1 MPDTDPASFFV
12 NINHNQ
18 KEEYLMKSLV
28 FMMMLLGLFATNFLA
43 QEINPGEYKI
53 EKSQLEEQKAE
64 LLNEKA
70 SLQNDL
76 ITMTR
81 KVEELEASIKAAWPK
96 YLSKK
101 YGRINGGNLAMGRIW
116 KGMKKEMMLDIWGKP
131 DKQHTDRFSYGVF
144 TQYYY
149 GKITYYFKNGILTDW
164 EEVE

>member
-1 MPDTDPASFFV
+1 
-12 NINHNQ
+12 
-18 KEEYLMKSLV
+18 MKSLV
-28 FMMMLLGLFATNFLA
+28 FMMVLFRAIFN
-43 QEINPGEYKI
+43 
-53 EKSQLEEQKAE
+53 KSFFRRLIQVNIKLKKVSLKNKAE
-64 LLNEKA
+64 LLEEKA

-81 KVEELEASIKAAWPK
+81 KVEELEASITVAWPK

-101 YGRINGGNLAMGRIW
+101 CGNIDGGNLAMGRIW